1 MGQAKGRGGA
11 KVSRTRASGDVRER
25 FTGLA
30 AVGLVVLVVIAARLV
45 WIQVV
50 QAPAFAAI
58 AEKQRVRDVTLSPR
72 RGAILDREGQQLA
85 WTVDAKT
92 IVAEPHKIKDPKG
105 AATALAGILGGTAD
119 QYYTKLTR
127 DVAGLDIARKVDM
140 DRANAVGK
148 LGIAGIS
155 LVDDS
160 KRTYPSG
167 DLACQILGFVGT
179 DDSGLAGIE
188 KQYDAI
194 LRGTPGELKA
204 EMDSHG
210 RTIPGGTLV
219 SVDPVDGHNVYLTI
233 DKDIQYEAQVE
244 LAGAVKQFGAKG
256 GSVVVMDP
264 RNGEI
269 LAMASTPY
277 FDPNS
282 YQTADPTALRNKVV
296 SDAYEPGSTIKTFTA
311 AAVIDKNIFTPD
323 SMFTLPPTLKVAD
336 RTIHDSEARGT
347 VDWSLTTIVT
357 KSSNIGAVKLGQALG
372 PNGLYDYFSR
382 FGLTA
387 KTGIDF
393 PGETKGYL
401 PKPSLWSK
409 SSIGNIP
416 FGQGISVSVVQL
428 CKALSGIANHGTLV
442 TPHLLLHEEGDTQP
456 LFWPTESACSSATA
470 AQMVGVLENVVN
482 DGTGTAAKV
491 TGYQVA
497 GKTGTAQKPL
507 PNGAGYASGK
517 YVASFAGFLPAD
529 DPRIMIVVT
538 IDEPSGTIF
547 GGSVAAPAFSR
558 IAQFCV
564 AHLKIP
570 PSAVVATPPAG
581 ASAPAAKTG
590 AKTVAK
596 TGNGKV
602 TKTIPAPKPTPGGV
616 VESTGSVR

>member
-1 MGQAKGRGGA
+1 M
-11 KVSRTRASGDVRER
+11 SRTRASGDVRER

-30 AVGLVVLVVIAARLV
+30 AVCLVLLGIVSVRLV

-58 AEKQRVRDVTLSPR
+58 AEKQRVRNVTLSPR
-72 RGAILDREGQQLA
+72 RGAILDREGQKLA

-92 IVAEPHKIKDPKG
+92 IVAEPHKIRDPRG
-105 AATALAGILGGTAD
+105 AATALAGVLGGTPES
-119 QYYTKLTR
+119 YYAKLTR
-127 DVAGLDIARKVDM
+127 DVGGLDIARKVDM
-140 DRANAVGK
+140 GRAEAVSK

-160 KRTYPSG
+160 MRTYPSG
-167 DLACQILGFVGT
+167 DLACQVLGFVGT

-188 KQYDAI
+188 KQYDAV
-194 LRGTPGELKA
+194 LRGTPGQLKA
-204 EMDSHG
+204 EMDRRG

-219 SVDPVDGHNVYLTI
+219 SIDPVDGHNVYLTI
-233 DKDIQYEAQVE
+233 DKDIQYQAQME
-244 LAGAVKQFGAKG
+244 LSSAVTQFGAKG

-264 RNGEI
+264 RNGEV

-277 FDPNS
+277 FDPNT
-282 YQTADPTALRNKVV
+282 YRTADPKAWRNKVV

-311 AAVIDKNIFTPD
+311 AAVIDKGIFTPD
-323 SMFTLPPTLKVAD
+323 SMFNLPPTLKIAD
-336 RTIHDSEARGT
+336 RTIHESHDRAT
-347 VDWSLTTIVT
+347 VDWNLTTIVT
-357 KSSNIGAVKLGQALG
+357 KSSNVGAVKLGQALG
-372 PNGLYDYFSR
+372 ANGLYEYFSR

-393 PGETKGYL
+393 PGEAKGYL
-401 PKPSLWSK
+401 PNPSLWSK

-416 FGQGISVSVVQL
+416 FGQGISVTGAQL
-428 CKALSGIANHGTLV
+428 CKALSGVANHGTLV
-442 TPHLLLHEEGDTQP
+442 TPHFLLREEGDTQP
-456 LFWPTESACSSATA
+456 LFWPTESACTSVTA
-470 AQMVGVLENVVN
+470 AQMVTMLRAVVD
-482 DGTGTAAKV
+482 DGTGAAAKV
-491 TGYQVA
+491 PGYQVA

-517 YVASFAGFLPAD
+517 YIGSFAGFLPAD
-529 DPRIMIVVT
+529 EPRILILVT

-558 IAQFCV
+558 LAQFCV

-570 PSAVVATPPAG
+570 PSPQVTAPVVVAPVPAKPKAG
-581 ASAPAAKTG
+581 S
-590 AKTVAK
+590 K

-602 TKTIPAPKPTPGGV
+602 TKAPGAPKAPPSGV
-616 VESTGSVR
+616 LDSTSPVR

>member
-1 MGQAKGRGGA
+1 MRKADRKGGA
-11 KVSRTRASGDVRER
+11 KVPRTRASGDVRER
-25 FTGLA
+25 FTGIAATCLILLA
-30 AVGLVVLVVIAARLV
+30 VVAARLV
-45 WIQVV
+45 WIQVI
-50 QAPAFAAI
+50 QAPAFAAM
-58 AEKQRVRDVTLSPR
+58 AEKQRVRDVVLSPR
-72 RGAILDREGQQLA
+72 RGAILDREGQKLA

-92 IVAEPHKIKDPKG
+92 IIAEPHKIKDPHG
-105 AATALAGILGGTAD
+105 TAVALAGVLGGSAD
-119 QYYTKLTR
+119 TYYAKLTR

-140 DRANAVGK
+140 GRADAIAK
-148 LGIAGIS
+148 LGITGIS

-160 KRTYPSG
+160 RRTYPSG
-167 DLACQILGFVGT
+167 DLACQVLGFVGT

-194 LRGTPGELKA
+194 LRGTPGQLKA
-204 EMDSHG
+204 EMDRRG

-233 DKDIQYEAQVE
+233 DKDIQYQAQLE
-244 LAGAVKQFGAKG
+244 LANAVKEFGAKG
-256 GSVVVMDP
+256 GSVTVMDP

-277 FDPNS
+277 FDPNA
-282 YQTADPTALRNKVV
+282 YQTADPKALRNKAV

-311 AAVIDKNIFTPD
+311 AAVIDKGIYTPN

-336 RTIHDSEARGT
+336 RVIHESHDRGT

-357 KSSNIGAVKLGQALG
+357 KSSNVGAVKLGQALG
-372 PNGLYDYFSR
+372 PDGLYEYFSR
-382 FGLTA
+382 FGLTT

-393 PGETKGYL
+393 PGEAKGYL

-416 FGQGISVSVVQL
+416 FGQGISVTGVQL
-428 CKALSGIANHGTLV
+428 AKALSGIANHGTMV
-442 TPHLLLHEEGDTQP
+442 TPHFLLREEGDAQP
-456 LFWPTESACSSATA
+456 LYWPTESACSSATA
-470 AQMVGVLENVVN
+470 RTVLGVLRAVVD
-482 DGTGTAAKV
+482 DGTGTAARV
-491 TGYQVA
+491 PGYEVA

-507 PNGAGYASGK
+507 ADGAGYAPGK
-517 YVASFAGFLPAD
+517 YIGSFAGFLPAD
-529 DPRIMIVVT
+529 DPRIMIIIT

-558 IAQFCV
+558 LAQFCV
-564 AHLKIP
+564 SHLKIP
-570 PSAVVATPPAG
+570 PSPSATPPA
-581 ASAPAAKTG
+581 APAAT
-590 AKTVAK
+590 AKTSAK

-602 TKTIPAPKPTPGGV
+602 TKTIPTPKPTPDPV